1 MRVVRA
7 LALLHV
13 AASLLAGVRCSA
25 ERAAPATSVVVV
37 CDLNPLGK
45 PAFPEL
51 EDYVCAAHPLCA
63 PAGPLWDHLAS

>member
-1 MRVVRA
+1 MVQA

-51 EDYVCAAHPLCA
+51 EATWSVSYT
-63 PAGPLWDHLAS
+63 HLTLPTRLSV